1 MALALLQ
8 SGEELLNRINTM
20 PTYVSLYIF
29 AFQRQSL
36 IKEKIIPKFS
46 STTLWKYAF
55 ISIIPLVAFFM
66 AFFVV
71 AFSADSLGLIV
82 LSIMFMLNPIVSIPL
97 SLVMTSILE
106 GIQQLY
112 RRICKVP
119 ASESRFKFTISA
131 YLVMICL
138 VQIYLTNQWASVRD
152 TSIKV
157 SLHGV
162 KSYCCE
168 FMAFSTDQGS
178 H

>member
-112 RRICKVP
+112 KRICSAP

-131 YLVMICL
+131 YFALICAA
-138 VQIYLTNQWASVRD
+138 QIYLTNQWATVRD
-152 TSIKV
+152 AVIKV

-162 KSYCCE
+162 KSRYGE
-168 FMAFSTDQGS
+168 FIAFSTDQGS
-178 H
+178 Q